1 MSLYYLW
8 RGLGYEPE
16 ELTYLSVKVVKEK
29 IDEVAR
35 LRKEA
40 KEEKIITRSKKG
52 GPILTTTFSEDI
64 KFSVEHN
71 GEVVVDIKERWKGVE
86 GLDGDV
92 KVKSAPVSPSP
103 RHASP

>member
-1 MSLYYLW
+1 MSLYYFW

-29 IDEVAR
+29 IDEVAE

-40 KEEKIITRSKKG
+40 KAQKIITRSKKG

-71 GEVVVDIKERWKGVE
+71 GEVVVDIKERWKGVD
-86 GLDGDV
+86 GLDGD
-92 KVKSAPVSPSP
+92 KSRPTSPSP